1 MDKKDA
7 ELISFCLHNNP
18 LNQSPYFRKRLMA
31 VKTLLEKEF
40 VNLRGTE
47 NNLVFQFEASFKG
60 LAKEYLEY
68 IEKFMLALFNKNKI
82 RLLEKGNFKK
92 SNPLIPVGI
101 RFKDN
106 SATLIV
112 FNDNPED
119 TLGIDLEKLQGISI
133 TNSQFHDPPRRV
145 LENQN
150 LRIRF

>member
-1 MDKKDA
+1 
-7 ELISFCLHNNP
+7 
-18 LNQSPYFRKRLMA
+18 MA
-31 VKTLLEKEF
+31 VKALLENEF

-47 NNLVFQFEASFKG
+47 NYLVFQFETSFKG
-60 LAKEYLEY
+60 LANEYLEY
-68 IEKFMLALFNKNKI
+68 IEKFMLALFSKNKI

-119 TLGIDLEKLQGISI
+119 VLGIELERLQGISM
-133 TNSQFHDPPRRV
+133 TNCQFHDSPGKV

-150 LRIRF
+150 LSIRF